1 MITINNKEVKNPFAQ
16 LIILLGVFI
25 VLAVVFIFIFG
36 LLLPFIFIVIVPA
49 CIFLVIVALI
59 ATILFPDKVIKRKK
73 K

>member
-16 LIILLGVFI
+16 LIILLGVFV

-49 CIFLVIVALI
+49 CILLAIVALI
-59 ATILFPDKVIKRKK
+59 ATILFPDKTIKRKK